1 MSIAHDAFLNCG
13 SLVSITIPNSVTTI
27 ESLTFA
33 YCSKLASVTIPDN
46 ITTIV
51 GSAFEGCS
59 GLTSITIP
67 KSVINMGYDSFE
79 GCCGLTSIFVA
90 QGNPVFDSRDNCNA
104 LITGCKNTK
113 IPNSVTSIGYD
124 AFKGC
129 TGLTSIAIPNSV
141 TRIGAHA
148 FSGCSGLTS
157 VSIPNSITS
166 VDHYTFQNCTGLTS
180 ITIPSSVTSI
190 GNSAFNGC
198 TSLAS
203 IEIPSS
209 VTNIESSS
217 FNGTKWYAEQPDG
230 LIYIGHFLYGYKG
243 EKPSGVVKIKDGTT
257 TILSNLFQ
265 GCTGLTSITIPN
277 TMKSIGDRAFYN
289 CSGLTSVTIPSSVT
303 SIGTTAFMG
312 CTGLTSIIVDK
323 DNMYYDSRDNCNA
336 LIQTS
341 NSCLLAG
348 CSNTKIP
355 KTVKRIYD
363 GAFQGRTGLTSVTIP
378 EGVTIIGPDAFS
390 GCTGLTSISIPSN
403 VRNIHGSSFSGCSAL
418 TSITVDSGNKYYDSR
433 DNCNAIIKTKS
444 NELVAGCKNTDI
456 PSSVTSIGDDA
467 FNGCTGL
474 ESVTIPGG
482 VTRIGRY
489 VFYNCI
495 GLETL
500 VCHAITPPSSY
511 RAFENVDK
519 HACKLIVPD
528 ESISAYQQADD
539 WKEFVYIEGMESGI
553 GSVATLSVSPNNKW
567 ATCILPFSTEI
578 PIGLQAFT
586 SAGVDGD
593 YLSVDETTSLKA
605 NTPYVLYAEN
615 GYEGAVTGVVESVDG
630 TIVSEGILSGALAE
644 QKITSGYV
652 IQNQGNGCM
661 FYKVNGATTVPAGK
675 CWLNMTNN
683 RNAIR
688 IKLGETGLEDIENI
702 KSADKVFTLDGK
714 VVDKPQTGKVYVV
727 NGKKVIKL

>member
-1 MSIAHDAFLNCG
+1 M
-13 SLVSITIPNSVTTI
+13 
-27 ESLTFA
+27 
-33 YCSKLASVTIPDN
+33 
-46 ITTIV
+46 
-51 GSAFEGCS
+51 
-59 GLTSITIP
+59 
-67 KSVINMGYDSFE
+67 
-79 GCCGLTSIFVA
+79 
-90 QGNPVFDSRDNCNA
+90 
-104 LITGCKNTK
+104 
-113 IPNSVTSIGYD
+113 
-124 AFKGC
+124 
-129 TGLTSIAIPNSV
+129 
-141 TRIGAHA
+141 
-148 FSGCSGLTS
+148 
-157 VSIPNSITS
+157 
-166 VDHYTFQNCTGLTS
+166 
-180 ITIPSSVTSI
+180 
-190 GNSAFNGC
+190 
-198 TSLAS
+198 
-203 IEIPSS
+203 
-209 VTNIESSS
+209 
-217 FNGTKWYAEQPDG
+217 
-230 LIYIGHFLYGYKG
+230 
-243 EKPSGVVKIKDGTT
+243 
-257 TILSNLFQ
+257 
-265 GCTGLTSITIPN
+265 
-277 TMKSIGDRAFYN
+277 
-289 CSGLTSVTIPSSVT
+289 
-303 SIGTTAFMG
+303 
-312 CTGLTSIIVDK
+312 
-323 DNMYYDSRDNCNA
+323 
-336 LIQTS
+336 
-341 NSCLLAG
+341 
-348 CSNTKIP
+348 
-355 KTVKRIYD
+355 
-363 GAFQGRTGLTSVTIP
+363 
-378 EGVTIIGPDAFS
+378 
-390 GCTGLTSISIPSN
+390 
-403 VRNIHGSSFSGCSAL
+403 
-418 TSITVDSGNKYYDSR
+418 
-433 DNCNAIIKTKS
+433 
-444 NELVAGCKNTDI
+444 

-593 YLSVDETTSLKA
+593 YLSLDETTSLKA

-652 IQNQGNGCM
+652 LQNQGNGCM